1 MAKRRT
7 TRGRKLPRL
16 FLAIAAACILLV
28 SALISFFPQL
38 GLPSW
43 EEIFRAAGL
52 NETVSASE
60 YPFSVHYIDV
70 GQADCSL
77 VVCGDDAVLIDAGD
91 VDAYR
96 TIDAYLQS
104 QGITSLRYLILT
116 HAHADHI
123 GSADEVLENYAVENV
138 IMPRYTEENTPT
150 TAVYEDLLYALNA
163 SGANVI
169 AAQPGNVYTLTEF
182 SFTVLAPNRDY
193 TELNDTSVVVRAVYE
208 DTAFL
213 FQGDAETPSE
223 EDILKTGLPVQAEVI
238 KLGHHGSKTAS
249 SEAYLRAV
257 SPTLAVI
264 PCGEGNSYNLPST
277 EILERLDATG
287 IDYRRTDRNGTI
299 VVTSDGAR
307 VGVQTEKRYAVLDRR
322 PFGREFSRTG
332 DAAGQFCPRL
342 ASVFFGRFGTRGG
355 CLSAEYRRKFLDFAG
370 GDRKKAEKT
379 GSNPEKNL

>member
-1 MAKRRT
+1 MVKRKT

-16 FLAIAAACILLV
+16 FLTLAAVCVLLV

-52 NETVSASE
+52 NETVSAQE
-60 YPFSVHYIDV
+60 YPFSVHFIDV

-77 VVCGDDAVLIDAGD
+77 ILCGEDAVLIDAGD

-104 QGITSLRYLILT
+104 QGITQLQYLILT

-123 GSADEVLENYAVENV
+123 GSADEVLENYTVENV
-138 IMPRYTEENTPT
+138 ILPRYTEKNTPT
-150 TAVYEDLLYALNA
+150 TAVYEDLLYALDE
-163 SGANVI
+163 SGAKVF
-169 AAQPGNVYTLTEF
+169 AAQPGNVYTLTAF

-193 TELNDTSVVVRAVYE
+193 IELNDTSVVIRAVYE
-208 DTAFL
+208 NTAFL

-223 EDILKTGLPVQAEVI
+223 EDILETGLPVQADVI

-249 SEAYLRAV
+249 SEEYLRAV
-257 SPTLAVI
+257 MPTLAVI

-277 EILERLDATG
+277 EILDRLDAMG

-299 VVTSDGAR
+299 VVTSDGER
-307 VGVQTEKRYAVLDRR
+307 VGVQTEK
-322 PFGREFSRTG
+322 
-332 DAAGQFCPRL
+332 
-342 ASVFFGRFGTRGG
+342 
-355 CLSAEYRRKFLDFAG
+355 
-370 GDRKKAEKT
+370 
-379 GSNPEKNL
+379 

>member
-1 MAKRRT
+1 MAKPRT
-7 TRGRKLPRL
+7 TRGHKLPRL
-16 FLAIAAACILLV
+16 FLIIAAACILLV

-52 NETVSASE
+52 NKTVSAQE
-60 YPFSVHYIDV
+60 YPFSVHCIDV

-77 VVCGDDAVLIDAGD
+77 ILCGDDAVLIDAGD

-104 QGITSLRYLILT
+104 QGITQLQYLILT

-123 GSADEVLENYAVENV
+123 GSADEVLENYTVKNV

-150 TAVYEDLLYALNA
+150 TAVYEDLLYALDA
-163 SGANVI
+163 SGARVF
-169 AAQPGNVYTLTEF
+169 AAQPGEKYTLTAF

-193 TELNDTSVVVRAVYE
+193 TELNDTSVVVRAVYK

-223 EDILKTGLPVQAEVI
+223 EDILETGLPVQADVI

-277 EILERLDATG
+277 EILDRLDAMG

-299 VVTSDGAR
+299 VVTSDGER
-307 VGVQTEKRYAVLDRR
+307 VGVQTEK
-322 PFGREFSRTG
+322 
-332 DAAGQFCPRL
+332 
-342 ASVFFGRFGTRGG
+342 
-355 CLSAEYRRKFLDFAG
+355 
-370 GDRKKAEKT
+370 
-379 GSNPEKNL
+379 